1 MPASLRAA
9 IRLRVYG
16 GGHMMY
22 MRPGSR
28 AALAA
33 DAVELFAPENGGP
46 GK

>member
-1 MPASLRAA
+1 
-9 IRLRVYG
+9 
-16 GGHMMY
+16 MMY

-33 DAVELFAPENGGP
+33 DAAELFAPENGGP